1 MNRLHD
7 AQAPGM
13 AEKVPAGYKGDA
25 RYIVGLL
32 QGVLRAMRAG
42 VADET
47 AYADEHGEPNEQD
60 RARMFSMG
68 PEQVR
73 ILANRI
79 GYETGLVELGDNQSG
94 GLQHEVE
101 DGRLPAWS
109 ASDFTCWA
117 EAVQYQWM
125 AVAVLASAVTEP
137 ASVKALAESTG
148 VVRAEAIEVVKALWS
163 LACEIPD
170 RSMA

>member
-1 MNRLHD
+1 MSRTFD
-7 AQAPGM
+7 ARVPGM
-13 AEKVPAGYKGDA
+13 AEKVPAGYKGDE

-32 QGVLRAMRAG
+32 QGVLRALRAG
-42 VADET
+42 VADEA
-47 AYADEHGEPNEQD
+47 AYADEHGAPNDQD

-79 GYETGLVELGDNQSG
+79 GYETGLVELEKNQPG

-101 DGRLPAWS
+101 DGRLPAYS
-109 ASDFTCWA
+109 ASGFTCWE
-117 EAVQYQWM
+117 EATQYQWM
-125 AVAVLASAVTEP
+125 GATVLCAVVTESV
-137 ASVKALAESTG
+137 SVKALAESTG
-148 VVRAEAIEVVKALWS
+148 VVRGEAVEVLTALWS
-163 LACEIPD
+163 LACGMPD